1 MVSIRIENI
10 WKVFGKVTAL
20 KGVNLNVR
28 EGEFVT
34 LLGPSGCGKTTLLRI
49 ISGLYKPSRGKV
61 YFDAED
67 VTDKAPWERNVGL
80 VFQDYALWPHMT
92 VFDNIAYGLK
102 LRKQPRDEIK
112 KRIIETT
119 RILGIEDLLDRYPH
133 QLSGGQQQRVA
144 LARALVINPSVLLLD
159 EPLSNLDAKIRVNVR
174 AEIRRLQKA
183 LKITTV
189 YVTHDQEEALTISDR
204 IAVMNHG
211 VIEQVGSPLEVY
223 YNPKTL
229 FVADFVGQVNI
240 LKGDAKAFDQGR
252 QLLFVE
258 TEVGVILARNTGDVG
273 EGDSVYLLF
282 RPESVEIC
290 AKPCSG
296 GDDVTVL
303 EGIVDF
309 VQFLGNTAR
318 IDLNLS
324 GAKLRAEVHNPLRSG
339 LVSPGEK
346 VYLIIPADSV
356 RLLRAAGA
364 EQ

>member
-1 MVSIRIENI
+1 MTSVKVENV
-10 WKVFGKVTAL
+10 WKVFGKVAAL
-20 KGVNLNVR
+20 KSVSLDVR

-49 ISGLYKPSRGKV
+49 ISGLYKPTRGKV
-61 YFDAED
+61 YFDGED

-80 VFQDYALWPHMT
+80 VFQDYALWPHMK

-102 LRKQPRDEIK
+102 LRKLPRDEI
-112 KRIIETT
+112 RRRVAEVA
-119 RILGIEDLLDRYPH
+119 RMLGIEELLDRYPH

-144 LARALVINPSVLLLD
+144 LARALVINPSILLLD

-174 AEIRRLQKA
+174 AEIKRLQKA
-183 LKITTV
+183 LKITTI
-189 YVTHDQEEALTISDR
+189 YVTHDQEEALVISDR
-204 IAVMNHG
+204 IAVMNFG
-211 VIEQVGSPLEVY
+211 AIEQVGTPLEVY

-240 LKGDAKAFDQGR
+240 LKGGIRALDRER
-252 QLLFVE
+252 QLLSVE
-258 TEVGVILARNTGDVG
+258 TEVGAILARSTGDAD

-290 AKPCSG
+290 VKPCSG
-296 GDDVTVL
+296 SDDSSVL
-303 EGIVDF
+303 EGTVDF

-318 IDLNLS
+318 IDVNVG

-346 VYLIIPADSV
+346 VYLRISADSV
-356 RLLRAAGA
+356 RVLKAMGAG
-364 EQ
+364 Q

>member
-1 MVSIRIENI
+1 VVSVRIENV

-20 KGVNLNVR
+20 SGVSLDVK

-34 LLGPSGCGKTTLLRI
+34 LLGPSGCGKTTLLRV
-49 ISGLYKPSRGKV
+49 ISGLYKPTRGKV
-61 YFDAED
+61 YFDDED

-92 VFDNIAYGLK
+92 VFENIAYGLK
-102 LRKQPRDEIK
+102 LRKLPRNEIK
-112 KRIIETT
+112 ERIVETS
-119 RILGIEDLLDRYPH
+119 RMLGIEELLDRYPH

-159 EPLSNLDAKIRVNVR
+159 EPLSNLDAKIRVSVR
-174 AEIRRLQKA
+174 AEIKRLQKT

-204 IAVMNHG
+204 VAVMNHG

-240 LKGDAKAFDQGR
+240 LKGNVKASDQER
-252 QLLFVE
+252 QLLYVE
-258 TEVGVILARNTGDVG
+258 TEVGAILTRNTGDIG
-273 EGDSVYLLF
+273 EGDSAYLLF

-296 GDDVTVL
+296 GDDTTML

-318 IDLNLS
+318 IDVDVS
-324 GAKLRAEVHNPLRSG
+324 GAKLRVEVHNPLRSG
-339 LVSPGEK
+339 LASPGEK
-346 VYLIIPADSV
+346 VYLRIPADSV
-356 RLLRAAGA
+356 RLLRATGA